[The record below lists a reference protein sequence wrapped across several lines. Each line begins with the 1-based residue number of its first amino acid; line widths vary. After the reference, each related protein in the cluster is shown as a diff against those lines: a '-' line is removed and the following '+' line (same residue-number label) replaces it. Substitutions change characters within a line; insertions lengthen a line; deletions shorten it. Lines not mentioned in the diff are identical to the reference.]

1 MPNITLNTP
10 AEQISELLGRKSNT
24 VSESVVLTFAS
35 FETDSG
41 GYEDS
46 SDKFEKFHLFHIIT
60 SIENNFPFE
69 MANQSIFKK
78 LVQDFTEIVF
88 LPYATQ
94 CSESLYTLHSAQGKA
109 ADLFQDTDFLMTSH
123 SNIVYG

>member
-78 LVQDFTEIVF
+78 LV
-88 LPYATQ
+88 
-94 CSESLYTLHSAQGKA
+94 
-109 ADLFQDTDFLMTSH
+109 
-123 SNIVYG
+123 